1 MTRGAILATVL
12 AAALAVPLAG
22 QQAEPPPF
30 DIWLAELRDEA
41 RTRGFSDA
49 LVTAALADVEP
60 RETVIAEDRNQAE
73 VVQTLEQY
81 YANRVRPTM
90 VDYGREIAGEHAAL
104 LAELERDYGI
114 PGHFL
119 LAIWG
124 MESSFGRFTG
134 GVPVFDA
141 LVTLAWDPRRADLF
155 RGQIFDALQ
164 IVANGDVELDAMTG
178 SWAGAM
184 GQPQFLPSN
193 YLTLAVDRDGNGRRD
208 IWNSTP
214 DALASMANYLSRGS
228 GWTRGY
234 IWGREVTAP
243 AGLADTVPGRATGT
257 CPGMRRM
264 TKRRPLAE
272 WQRLGVR
279 RTSGADLPQVD
290 IEGSLVAIDGRTFLV
305 YDNYDALMR
314 YNCVH
319 RYALTVAMFAE
330 QLRSSRA
337 GESELELET
346 RQDRALFDL
355 PPRPK
360 AVRLVASQ

>member
-1 MTRGAILATVL
+1 
-12 AAALAVPLAG
+12 
-22 QQAEPPPF
+22 
-30 DIWLAELRDEA
+30 
-41 RTRGFSDA
+41 
-49 LVTAALADVEP
+49 
-60 RETVIAEDRNQAE
+60 
-73 VVQTLEQY
+73 
-81 YANRVRPTM
+81 
-90 VDYGREIAGEHAAL
+90 
-104 LAELERDYGI
+104 
-114 PGHFL
+114 
-119 LAIWG
+119 

-234 IWGREVTAP
+234 IWGREVTVP

-264 TKRRPLAE
+264 TERHPLAE

-337 GESELELET
+337 GESESAT
-346 RQDRALFDL
+346 A
-355 PPRPK
+355 P
-360 AVRLVASQ
+360 